1 MQIIAD
7 DIILRNWE
15 NKDAE
20 RLASMANNKK
30 IVDNLNDGFP
40 YPYSIEDA
48 KQFISHSRKED
59 PTYLHLAIEMNG
71 VVIGSIGAYFKE
83 NVHRMNA
90 EIGYYLAE
98 EYWGKGIM
106 AKAVRCFVKYL
117 FENYDVI
124 RIYALP
130 FARNMGSRRVLEKAS
145 FRCEAILKNSI
156 IKNGVVQDDCIY
168 AILKDEFETE
178 P

>member
-7 DIILRNWE
+7 DFILRNWE
-15 NKDAE
+15 EKDAE
-20 RLASMANNKK
+20 RLASIANNKK
-30 IVDNLNDGFP
+30 IADNLNDGFP
-40 YPYSIEDA
+40 HPYSIDDA
-48 KQFISHSRKED
+48 KRFISHSRRED
-59 PTYLHLAIEMNG
+59 STYLHLAIEMNS

-106 AKAVRCFVKYL
+106 VKVVRCLTQHL
-117 FENYDVI
+117 FENYDI
-124 RIYALP
+124 TRIYAQP
-130 FARNMGSRRVLEKAS
+130 FARNTGSRRVLEKAG

-156 IKNGVVQDDCIY
+156 IKNGNVQDDCIY
-168 AILKDEFETE
+168 AILKEDFKTE